1 MHSFI
6 LIFRQFYPGNDIAFF
21 SCYTTNKRPNFTS
34 LVTHERDNIILL
46 VENKLVSDS
55 NVKGHLLL
63 AVPAIVFVYIFF
75 RKIIRVLTNSPH
87 SDVIS
92 IFMDTWGTL
101 LSTYSANIYSR
112 PERIMTL
119 TILLLSILV
128 SNFVTALIFDYL
140 LAKPIQTG
148 IDSIKE
154 LHEHGIEILVNE
166 EMRPTMSEWM
176 DDL

>member
-1 MHSFI
+1 
-6 LIFRQFYPGNDIAFF
+6 
-21 SCYTTNKRPNFTS
+21 

-46 VENKLVSDS
+46 VENKLITDI
-55 NVKGHLLL
+55 NVKFHLVL
-63 AVPAIVFVYIFF
+63 AVPAILFVYVVF
-75 RKIIRVLTNSPH
+75 RKIIRFLTKSPN

-119 TILLLSILV
+119 TLLLLSLLV
-128 SNFVTALIFDYL
+128 SNLVTALTFNYL
-140 LAKPIQTG
+140 LAKPVQTG
-148 IDSIKE
+148 IDTIKE
-154 LHEHGIEILVNE
+154 LHEQGIEILVNE

-176 DDL
+176 HDL